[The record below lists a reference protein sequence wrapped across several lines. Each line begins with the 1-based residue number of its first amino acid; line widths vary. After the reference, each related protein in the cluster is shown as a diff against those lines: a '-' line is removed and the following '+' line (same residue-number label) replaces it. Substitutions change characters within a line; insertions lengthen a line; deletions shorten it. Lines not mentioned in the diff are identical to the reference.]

1 MENMGNF
8 LNSSGLTSLF
18 TPISESLKQCEKHG
32 IAYTEKVF
40 KHYTQG
46 CPECAKEQEEQRK
59 ASEAQKLQDAQDAW
73 QLKQIEK
80 RIGVSKIPKRFQGKT
95 VSGYMVDAGNEQQ
108 AYAVE
113 RIKQYAFEFSGGNH
127 SGRCLALL
135 GNAGTGKTHLACAIG
150 NHVIKNCGGQARF
163 SSVSEISRIVRES
176 KSFSSAYTESQ
187 IIEAFG
193 GYDLLIID
201 EVGMQ
206 SGSEAESRA
215 LFDVFNERYQNCKPT
230 ILISNLSSAEFAAAV
245 GDRIVDRLKED
256 GGEVLIFNWES
267 HRG

>member
-1 MENMGNF
+1 MQSIGDVMK
-8 LNSSGLTSLF
+8 SSGFQSLF

-32 IAYTEKVF
+32 IEYTEKVF

-46 CPECAKEQEEQRK
+46 CPECERGQQAQREVEAAQQQYAKDEKKRIGE
-59 ASEAQKLQDAQDAW
+59 
-73 QLKQIEK
+73 IEK
-80 RIGVSKIPKRFQGKT
+80 RVGASKIPPRFVKKT
-95 VSGYMVDAGNEQQ
+95 VAGYELDAQNEQQ
-108 AYAVE
+108 SYVIS
-113 RIKQYAFEFSGGNH
+113 RIKQYALEFSGGNH

-135 GNAGTGKTHLACAIG
+135 GNAGTGKTHLACAVG
-150 NHVIKNCGGQARF
+150 NHVMNNCNGQARF
-163 SSVSEISRIVRES
+163 TSVSEINRLVRES

-201 EVGMQ
+201 EVGVQ
-206 SGSEAESRA
+206 SGTEAESRA
-215 LFDVFNERYQNCKPT
+215 LFDVFNERYQNMKPT
-230 ILISNLSSAEFAAAV
+230 ILISNLAPAEFVQAV
-245 GDRIVDRLKED
+245 GGRIADRVKED

>member
-1 MENMGNF
+1 MQSIGEMMK
-8 LNSSGLTSLF
+8 SSGFKSLF

-135 GNAGTGKTHLACAIG
+135 GNAGTGKTHLACAVG
-150 NHVIKNCGGQARF
+150 NHVMKNCNGQARF
-163 SSVSEISRIVRES
+163 TSVSEINRLVREA
-176 KSFSSAYTESQ
+176 KSYSSDISESDV
-187 IIEAFG
+187 IEAFG

-201 EVGMQ
+201 EVGVQ
-206 SGSEAESRA
+206 SGTEAESRA
-215 LFDVFNERYQNCKPT
+215 LFDVFNERYQNMKPT
-230 ILISNLSSAEFAAAV
+230 ILISNLAPAEFVQAV
-245 GDRIVDRLKED
+245 GGRIADRVKED